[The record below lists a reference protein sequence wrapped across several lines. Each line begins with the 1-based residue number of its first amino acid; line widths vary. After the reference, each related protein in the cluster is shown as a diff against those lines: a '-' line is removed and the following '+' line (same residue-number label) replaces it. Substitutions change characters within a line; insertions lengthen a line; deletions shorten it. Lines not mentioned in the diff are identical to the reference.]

1 MLRVVCKNK
10 TGQLTFKYKLFVS
23 YVRLHQAVSF

>member
-10 TGQLTFKYKLFVS
+10 TGQLTF
-23 YVRLHQAVSF
+23 